1 MKHLLSALFVFAFFF
16 SKAQKLTRMV
26 DSYSGDSTISTG
38 FDTLSLG
45 KLNESHRQP
54 DRVVGVK
61 TVHKKQ
67 SQYWL
72 FFYFSTSDITQH
84 PVVISKKNFAYFVKP
99 NNEYLRIPYT
109 GKPSTYSGKD
119 NAGFF
124 LNITNYLD
132 RLQSA
137 KIKFIR
143 FETSDLYHEIIL
155 PENKS
160 NAIANIVNV
169 LVE

>member
-1 MKHLLSALFVFAFFF
+1 MKHIFFILFIFVFFFG
-16 SKAQKLTRMV
+16 KAQKLTRMA
-26 DSYSGDSTISTG
+26 DSFSGDSTISTG

-45 KLNESHRQP
+45 KSNESHQIP

-67 SQYWL
+67 PQYWL

-84 PVVISKKNFAYFVKP
+84 PVNISKKNFAYFVKS

-109 GKPSTYSGKD
+109 GKPTKYSGKD

-124 LNITNYLD
+124 LNITAYLD
-132 RLQSA
+132 RLQTA

-160 NAIANIVNV
+160 NTIANIVNM

>member
-1 MKHLLSALFVFAFFF
+1 
-16 SKAQKLTRMV
+16 MV

-45 KLNESHRQP
+45 KSTETNHIP

-67 SQYWL
+67 PQYWL
-72 FFYFSTSDITQH
+72 FFYFSTSDITKH
-84 PVVISKKNFAYFVKP
+84 PVNISKKNFAYFVKT

-143 FETSDLYHEIIL
+143 FETSQLYHEIIL
-155 PENKS
+155 SENKS
-160 NAIANIVNV
+160 DAIANVVNA
-169 LVE
+169 LIE